1 MGGGRPVTTGGEAQ
15 PELGE
20 LAERFRAALRAA
32 GYESPHA
39 FLTARG
45 SDHRVPHKNTVYEII
60 GARRLHELSTTEQ
73 FGEVLGLPRQAV
85 ADVWGRAR
93 FALERRKLA
102 ARRNEP
108 GPVPAA
114 WSGIPLPDAWLEDLL
129 GSQAEA
135 AEQFPYDLLG
145 VRKPP
150 LSHIHIEQ
158 DLQPL
163 SENAARHAPRT
174 TGPAPTLAAAL
185 SAHDHLF
192 VTGGPGAGK
201 TTLGRHLVR
210 QLARYWLRDERAE
223 NPWCQEAVV
232 PLRVT
237 ATDLRTRRAF
247 HQQLSDAADRT
258 GTLRSAVPSDR
269 FAARPHGA
277 RWLVIVD
284 GLDEVASPDD
294 RQLILQNLARE
305 IRPHGVFRLLITSRP
320 LPQDELTPLRD
331 LPSMGFYTLAG
342 FDSEQQLAFA
352 RRWFAAQGADDPVA
366 EARAFLEEVGH
377 AGLGEVLQV
386 PLLTTIAAA
395 HRSRNP
401 GAALPRGRVALY
413 EQFLADVATARESAD
428 AVDKGFRARWERR
441 GQGRLAEWLLAHRDH
456 LVAHLAE
463 VRIASASASLL
474 DAAVRWLDTELP
486 GDLAWPAGAREELGQ
501 FLGQSG
507 ALVHDH
513 GELSFLH
520 LSFAEFLAAR
530 EDAAR
535 IPADFP
541 DLDDW
546 ADDIRSPSSRNRVL
560 FTFAMWARRPGHDV
574 TLLVR
579 HLLAGDLDHRIMA
592 LRLIT
597 SGVRLGEALEEA
609 VIERVA
615 DLGRDSDDLGRYHG
629 RGRQVLRELSQL
641 RGNHRLA
648 ANLRRIAETDGLQV
662 SLRVGAAAAYAEVAS
677 LPQGVALLQDLARRL
692 PEEGALDCC
701 RELASLDPEG
711 TEFRAGL
718 LSDVLASPTTST
730 WQRLTAAEELA
741 ALGCTEGLAG
751 FACSILAG
759 DEENGEAL
767 RRAGQFLYRL
777 EGPSAAPRVKAAV
790 AGRSRTLEWAKA
802 ALAQVLLLFGL
813 VEEALPLLAYTIQ
826 NSTDSDSIDDVV
838 RSWLDQEGA
847 KAADGLVELLRGY
860 RAWNSDER
868 PSIAI
873 DLAAAGY
880 PRQAAEVV
888 RLSFGDP
895 DPDLRHNLGLEAMAL
910 IRALGPS
917 AAEEVLGWL
926 DRRRADADSYAIAL
940 RDLAEAGAD
949 AGGLLPL
956 ARRLLR
962 HPGSGHEGFVS
973 AARVLFRLAAEDAC
987 AEVLAALRDRP
998 YGGPALRAALLP
1010 LLAEHGEASAVRVLG
1025 QELLADPGLVGRE
1038 LEAVVKAWLAVE
1050 GREAASDIVGR
1061 IQAVVRLTAE
1071 QHVSLARLLTAKG
1084 LPEAATTLWC
1094 RVATNPE
1101 AGVETRWRAAQEL
1114 LASGGA
1120 AQAELGLRTALTVA
1134 RDADE
1139 ALLLRRLLAW
1149 VRPPADQARQDAA
1162 GWLGVPARG

>member
-20 LAERFRAALRAA
+20 LAARFREALRSA
-32 GYESPHA
+32 GYESPNA
-39 FLTARG
+39 FLSARG

-60 GARRLHELSTTEQ
+60 GARRLHELATTEQ

-102 ARRNEP
+102 ARRAEP
-108 GPVPAA
+108 GPVPAT
-114 WSGIPLPDAWLEDLL
+114 WSEIPLPDAWLEDLL

-135 AEQFPYDLLG
+135 GEQFPYDLLG

-210 QLARYWLRDERAE
+210 QLARYWLREERAE
-223 NPWCQEAVV
+223 DPWCQEAVV

-247 HQQLSDAADRT
+247 HQQLSDAADCA

-269 FAARPHGA
+269 FAVRPHGA

-294 RQLILQNLARE
+294 RQLILKNLARE
-305 IRPHGVFRLLITSRP
+305 IRPHGDFRLLITSRP

-331 LPSMGFYTLAG
+331 LPSMGFYTLTG

-352 RRWFAAQGADDPVA
+352 RRWFAAQGADDPAA

-377 AGLGEVLQV
+377 ADLGEVLQV

-401 GAALPRGRVALY
+401 GAPLPRGRVALY

-428 AVDKGFRARWERR
+428 EVDKGFRSRWERR
-441 GQGRLAEWLLAHRDH
+441 GKGRLAEWLLDHRDH
-456 LVAHLAE
+456 LVAHLAG
-463 VRIASASASLL
+463 VRTASASASLL

-486 GDLAWPAGAREELGQ
+486 GELAWPAGARDELGQ

-513 GELSFLH
+513 GELAFLH

-530 EDAAR
+530 EEAAR
-535 IPADFP
+535 FPADFP

-546 ADDIRSPSSRNRVL
+546 AGDIRSPSSRNRVL
-560 FTFAMWARRPGHDV
+560 FTFALWARRPGHDV

-609 VIERVA
+609 VIDRVA
-615 DLGRDSDDLGRYHG
+615 DLGHDYEGLDRYRG

-641 RGNHRLA
+641 RGNRRLA
-648 ANLRRIAETDGLQV
+648 AKLRRIAETDGLDV

-677 LPQGVALLQDLARRL
+677 LPKGVALLQDLGRRL
-692 PEEGALDCC
+692 PGDGALECC
-701 RELASLDPEG
+701 RELAALDPAD
-711 TEFRAGL
+711 TDLRAGL
-718 LSDVLASPTTST
+718 LSDVLASPTAST
-730 WQRLTAAEELA
+730 WLRLTAAEELA
-741 ALGCTEGLAG
+741 ALGRTDGLAE
-751 FACSILAG
+751 FACSVLAG
-759 DEENGEAL
+759 NEENGGTL
-767 RRAGQFLYRL
+767 WRAGQFWYQL

-790 AGRSRTLEWAKA
+790 AGRTRTREWAKA
-802 ALAQVLLLFGL
+802 ALAQVLFLFGL
-813 VEEALPLLAYTIQ
+813 VEEALPLLAYTIE
-826 NSTDSDSIDDVV
+826 NSTDSESINDVV
-838 RSWLDQEGA
+838 HSWLDQEGA

-860 RAWNSDER
+860 QVWNSDER

-873 DLAAAGY
+873 DLAGAGY

-888 RLSFGDP
+888 RFCLDVP
-895 DPDLRHNLGLEAMAL
+895 DPDHRHNLALEAMAL
-910 IRALGPS
+910 IRCLGPS
-917 AAEEVLGWL
+917 GADEVLSWL
-926 DRRRADADSYAIAL
+926 DRRRADADSFATAL

-949 AGGLLPL
+949 AGGLLSL

-962 HPGSGHEGFVS
+962 HPGSGHGGFVS
-973 AARVLFRLAAEDAC
+973 AARVLFRFAVEDAC

-1010 LLAEHGEASAVRVLG
+1010 LLAEYGEAAAVRVLG

-1038 LEAVVKAWLAVE
+1038 LEAVVKSWLAVE
-1050 GREAASDIVGR
+1050 GREAAASIVDR
-1061 IQAVVRLTAE
+1061 IRAAVRLTAD
-1071 QHVSLARLLTAKG
+1071 QSVPLAKLLTAEG
-1084 LPEAATTLWC
+1084 HPDAATILWC
-1094 RVATNPE
+1094 QVVTAPE
-1101 AGVETRWRAAQEL
+1101 AGIKTRWQAAQEL
-1114 LASGGA
+1114 LASCGA
-1120 AQAELGLRTALTVA
+1120 AHAEQALRTALTA
-1134 RDADE
+1134 PRDADE

-1149 VRPPADQARQDAA
+1149 VRPPADQTGEDTARWSSA
-1162 GWLGVPARG
+1162 PSRG